1 MPTITLYR
9 PALEELSFR
18 QSLLSDPDT
27 MAYNRAWGGIINF
40 PRQRW
45 ADWYQRWLEDP
56 ADARFY
62 RYLYDPQL
70 NAFIGEA
77 AYHLDEELGGYICDV
92 IVSARYRGRGYGT
105 QGLSLLCQAAKA
117 NGLPR
122 LMDNIALDNP
132 SISLFLKA
140 GFREIG
146 RNETY
151 ILVAKDL

>member
-1 MPTITLYR
+1 MSTVILHR

-18 QSLLSDPDT
+18 RSLLSDPDT
-27 MAYNRAWGGIINF
+27 MAYNRAWGGTIDF
-40 PRQRW
+40 PRERW
-45 ADWYQRWLEDP
+45 ADWYKRWLED
-56 ADARFY
+56 ASGARFY

-70 NAFIGEA
+70 DTFVGEA

-105 QGLSLLCQAAKA
+105 QGLGLLCQAAKA
-117 NGLPR
+117 NGVPR
-122 LMDNIALDNP
+122 LLDNIAVDNP
-132 SISLFLKA
+132 SVSLFRKA
-140 GFREIG
+140 GFREID

>member
-1 MPTITLYR
+1 MPTVTLYR

-27 MAYNRAWGGIINF
+27 MAYNRAWGGTIDF
-40 PRQRW
+40 PQERW
-45 ADWYQRWLEDP
+45 ADWYQRWLEDNSG
-56 ADARFY
+56 ARFY

-70 NAFIGEA
+70 DTFVGEA

-117 NGLPR
+117 NGVSR
-122 LMDNIALDNP
+122 LLDNIAADNP
-132 SISLFLKA
+132 SVSLFRKA

-151 ILVAKDL
+151 VMVAKDL